1 MTVQNQTTA
10 SSNAA
15 PVFSITG
22 KAIAIESKKKNKN
35 KNPQKKKKKNI
46 QKNEKPI
53 PAKLAPQVRPNA
65 KIALKKSPGAL
76 PLIRH
81 MLHPPVPAA
90 KTTGKNT
97 FDLRD
102 RTVRRNLAIQVLRLF
117 PKAPRAAKEAS
128 KILSGFYSSGE
139 ADKTGIRLHALEM
152 EPLSPLENPGYEA
165 SAANELKPGHERYVR
180 ERSVSKKNILV
191 KLEDEL
197 VDDELKTN
205 ALGAMY
211 YDSLLTPCNAPN
223 PGVPDEENRG
233 LSMKIRVRTTYLLP
247 MTGDEAYVIVSRN
260 PARHIQ
266 IRGGGGVGRFFGPT
280 LTAGTFAVGK
290 VQWKDEG
297 GAELIKSD
305 SYSGASATSTF
316 SVAAGHDKK
325 IADDEWTNIDGDTL
339 DLTEVAYLDSVG
351 NMPKAKMLPCAA
363 GDLLNLQAWTSDV
376 TVDNYVLFADFLVKV
391 GVAAP
396 TKQRVPSPVTTGD
409 GSTTKFSMV
418 RQFAAPA
425 NAIGLVDFGVINQGT
440 AATTTVLPRVE
451 TWFQLADQPVIFPI
465 GSSDLQDFQL
475 LLDQA
480 DDLRVVGCR
489 ATITYVAKKL
499 EGGYIVGGQ
508 LPQAGDDD
516 LPFGSLDELA
526 VIPGMVPRPLNG
538 VTPGI
543 SFPIFPLTEEENDYQ
558 PIQSLFENDNFAEGA
573 IQIRTTGAD
582 ANLIILQTE
591 MSLQARTE
599 RQVLMATT
607 GEVDMKA
614 VSEVLSYIA
623 AKGPLSYVTGN
634 DEHQEIAA
642 KSVRDYAREHPTYSF
657 FNGWF
662 SGNTTSVSD
671 VIV

>member
-1 MTVQNQTTA
+1 
-10 SSNAA
+10 
-15 PVFSITG
+15 
-22 KAIAIESKKKNKN
+22 
-35 KNPQKKKKKNI
+35 
-46 QKNEKPI
+46 
-53 PAKLAPQVRPNA
+53 
-65 KIALKKSPGAL
+65 
-76 PLIRH
+76 
-81 MLHPPVPAA
+81 
-90 KTTGKNT
+90 
-97 FDLRD
+97 
-102 RTVRRNLAIQVLRLF
+102 
-117 PKAPRAAKEAS
+117 
-128 KILSGFYSSGE
+128 
-139 ADKTGIRLHALEM
+139 
-152 EPLSPLENPGYEA
+152 
-165 SAANELKPGHERYVR
+165 
-180 ERSVSKKNILV
+180 
-191 KLEDEL
+191 
-197 VDDELKTN
+197 
-205 ALGAMY
+205 
-211 YDSLLTPCNAPN
+211 
-223 PGVPDEENRG
+223 
-233 LSMKIRVRTTYLLP
+233 
-247 MTGDEAYVIVSRN
+247 
-260 PARHIQ
+260 
-266 IRGGGGVGRFFGPT
+266 
-280 LTAGTFAVGK
+280 
-290 VQWKDEG
+290 
-297 GAELIKSD
+297 
-305 SYSGASATSTF
+305 
-316 SVAAGHDKK
+316 
-325 IADDEWTNIDGDTL
+325 
-339 DLTEVAYLDSVG
+339 
-351 NMPKAKMLPCAA
+351 
-363 GDLLNLQAWTSDV
+363 
-376 TVDNYVLFADFLVKV
+376 
-391 GVAAP
+391 
-396 TKQRVPSPVTTGD
+396 
-409 GSTTKFSMV
+409 MV